1 MNLYEFFSTPDRG
14 TGDNKKIDTQDLTAK
29 ENAERLEDALFWS
42 ILDDDYLH
50 KHYFLPLAR
59 SIKKQLKT
67 KQADYTD
74 FLKQWYPMVVAGCNA
89 YYKMHALTG
98 DKDEIFDK
106 PLKIRVCKR
115 IAQQFH
121 DDITKDYYKL
131 GESTTEAVKQRID
144 PTCWKGKHKEGTKI
158 KSGVKVNNCV
168 PNESV
173 DSDMQFDMIEEM
185 VEQIAEEYGVDAE
198 VIWEDFEAVDDI
210 TLLETAAWQKKSGKN
225 KTGGLNR
232 KGVMSYR
239 KEHPVSKLQTA
250 VTTPPSKLKPGSK
263 AAKRRKSFC
272 ARMGGS
278 KGPMKDK
285 HGKPTRKALALR
297 KWNCRE
303 SVNVVEDSS
312 KLDYILVA
320 DGKQIYK
327 FRDSGEAEA
336 GLRFMQRKLPQKNF
350 ELKHEVCTLQDIGE
364 QQGMAKSSD
373 ESRSV
378 RSAKLHF
385 ETVDIKIDD
394 VYAYLNERSKVYSDQ
409 ITSDTYF
416 PGRFINGVRHF
427 VNETAEH
434 VEIKPFIDKLQ
445 KLDYDKTIKVGDMFA
460 VLQFDIN
467 FASKE
472 IEAFGFVKPKEI
484 SDIKIAKNGKIQY
497 ITFVDGDKFPR
508 QTPATYEGRPIG
520 IAAYFDSNNAASKA
534 LTMLSLSVPDGW
546 ELYLSNLSNTTTS
559 AQQQGVAEGFSNDMS
574 TEDMIA
580 YLRQHHDKNL
590 HQDYLN
596 HITSTN
602 IKFVLKN
609 IPINSIR
616 TELSGLDRAKV
627 EQYKQMD
634 FSKAPPIVVG
644 RDGNI
649 LDGYHRATAAKEL
662 NIPTIKAYVGVKGQQ
677 GVAEGYSNTTF
688 NVDRRKLNVPAL
700 IQKGAI
706 LVTHPHGEQGWET
719 DNKEDWAFSL
729 LSLYNVLQGGWPSE
743 AKKYLKPQSYKRAE
757 QQINS
762 SAPNLGSDKL
772 VYDGKYNQIL
782 WSIKKLG
789 IPDNVAFLDKDKQGV
804 AENFADRRNTHQGQ
818 DMNEDKDWVSFEV
831 DSEDAYDAVMQKFG
845 HHIEWQGDYMIAPRH
860 IWSEIEQTAGDA
872 GGNAEEISDENMTEE
887 TNPEDTVTV
896 DIPLLIRIMEYAR
909 EDAKT
914 DMDLHDV
921 TERLIELSK
930 NGDVLSMKD
939 YESIVNAKSD
949 SADAAAS
956 KPVTESIDKEIS
968 RLTFLV
974 GHRR

>member
-239 KEHPVSKLQTA
+239 KEHPGSKLQTA

-634 FSKAPPIVVG
+634 FSKAPPIVIG
-644 RDGNI
+644 SDGNI
-649 LDGYHRATAAKEL
+649 LDGYHRATVAKAL
-662 NIPTIKAYVGVKGQQ
+662 GIPTIKAYVGVKGQQ
-677 GVAEGYSNTTF
+677 GVAEGWKDLAIGGAMALGALGAGNAHAADLSGYNTQYLQQVASGELSRPMVSIDDAKAELQARANGKQQSTATPQQAAAPKGF
-688 NVDRRKLNVPAL
+688 SKEYLQKAADPNRFGRYLISVEKAQELLSKMQEGVAVEPDPSGYQKDLLTSPKSTLVIDTPSDLDWYKIGQHYPAL
-700 IQKGAI
+700 GTDDPHEYGQSDSDMVVVPYSEQELADLKQKLDRLKLRYKDIGSSREQPEI
-706 LVTHPHGEQGWET
+706 HGEAV
-719 DNKEDWAFSL
+719 NA
-729 LSLYNVLQGGWPSE
+729 N
-743 AKKYLKPQSYKRAE
+743 
-757 QQINS
+757 
-762 SAPNLGSDKL
+762 
-772 VYDGKYNQIL
+772 
-782 WSIKKLG
+782 
-789 IPDNVAFLDKDKQGV
+789 
-804 AENFADRRNTHQGQ
+804 
-818 DMNEDKDWVSFEV
+818 NEKCV
-831 DSEDAYDAVMQKFG
+831 
-845 HHIEWQGDYMIAPRH
+845 
-860 IWSEIEQTAGDA
+860 EIS
-872 GGNAEEISDENMTEE
+872 EEIQMQMGNYLE
-887 TNPEDTVTV
+887 
-896 DIPLLIRIMEYAR
+896 LLN
-909 EDAKT
+909 
-914 DMDLHDV
+914 
-921 TERLIELSK
+921 SK
-930 NGDVLSMKD
+930 
-939 YESIVNAKSD
+939 VNSKSR
-949 SADAAAS
+949 
-956 KPVTESIDKEIS
+956 K
-968 RLTFLV
+968 
-974 GHRR
+974 